1 MIVYYLTGDGPDEQ
15 IPGSSSPNKQR
26 EMKIQIPSLRK
37 NDIIVIKET
46 SNVPYLG
53 ENSSDRGENTNLLN
67 GEQSQDNLSGDLM
80 GWDTDSIHSIT

>member
-26 EMKIQIPSLRK
+26 EMKVQIPSLRK

-67 GEQSQDNLSGDLM
+67 GEQSQDNLLGDLM